1 MKTKAMIFSMSLLFL
16 FSMLAL
22 PSCKK
27 EKEEPA
33 PIPAAYVPVFS
44 ATSISMAANTIDF
57 AVTCITDDVEI
68 IKVEVKYPGGL
79 GDDLFS
85 GPLQLIKNEPFVFPA
100 PFPRFSGTWTFIMT
114 GTVRSG
120 THVGTSFTA
129 QATVQVSGK

>member
-1 MKTKAMIFSMSLLFL
+1 MKTKTMIFSLSLLFL

-27 EKEEPA
+27 DKEEPA

-44 ATSISMAANTIDF
+44 ATSISFTGSDIDF
-57 AVTCITDDVEI
+57 AITCVTDDVEI
-68 IKVEVKYPGGL
+68 IKVEVRYPGGL
-79 GDDLFS
+79 GNDLFS
-85 GPLQLIKNEPFVFPA
+85 GPLQLIKNEPFIFPA

-114 GTVRSG
+114 GTIRSG
-120 THVGTSFTA
+120 THVGTSFVA